1 LVDKIEFVENKLIE
15 LYLFICRLYD
25 KHSVLKHQRLSN
37 FKPGFTDEELLTMY
51 IFGHLQ
57 GHTTRRRIYDYVVG
71 HWREWFPALPSYQ
84 AFNRRVNELAPAF
97 ELLINQQLTSAG
109 QHVEETADRLIDSL
123 PIMLAVGTRANRAR
137 VARELADTG
146 FCATKQIHYH
156 GLKLHLIAA
165 RRARRLPLPE
175 RLHLSRASQH
185 DLTALRELNPTL
197 GAYGLFADKAY
208 ADADTKTT
216 LAAHATHL
224 VTPYK
229 RRRNEPETN
238 IPTLLNRFV
247 SSIRQPLESLFGWM
261 IQRTNLQNASRVRSS
276 NGLLAHCYGKIAV
289 ACLLLTFY
297 S

>member
-1 LVDKIEFVENKLIE
+1 VENKLIE
-15 LYLFICRLYD
+15 LYLLICRLYD
-25 KHSVLKHQRLSN
+25 TEAVLKHQRLSN
-37 FKPGFTDEELLTMY
+37 FRPTFTDEELLTMY

-57 GHTTRRRIYDYVVG
+57 GHTTHSRIYDYAVD

-97 ELLINQQLTSAG
+97 ELLINHQLTSAG
-109 QHVEETADRLIDSL
+109 RYVEATADRLIDSL

-146 FCATKQIHYH
+146 FCATKQIHYR

-185 DLTALRELNPTL
+185 DLSALRELNPML
-197 GAYGLFADKAY
+197 GGYGLFADKAY
-208 ADADTKTT
+208 ADAETT
-216 LAAHATHL
+216 AVLAARGTHL
-224 VTPYK
+224 LTPYK

-238 IPTLLNRFV
+238 VPTLLNRFV
-247 SSIRQPLESLFGWM
+247 SSIRQPLESLFGWL
-261 IQRTNLQNASRVRSS
+261 IQRTALQNASRVRST
-276 NGLLAHCYGKIAV
+276 NGLLAHCYGKLAV